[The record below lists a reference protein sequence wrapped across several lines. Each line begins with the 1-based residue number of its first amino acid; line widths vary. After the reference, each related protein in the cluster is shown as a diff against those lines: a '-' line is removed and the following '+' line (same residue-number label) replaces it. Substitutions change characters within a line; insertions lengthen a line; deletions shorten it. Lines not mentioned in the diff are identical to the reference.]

1 MSNLLGDKSVGS
13 IVKIKENGT
22 AANYIVVHKG
32 KPSSLYDESC
42 NGVWLL
48 REKAL
53 DNRAWDG
60 TSASYDNN
68 YETSDIHAW
77 LNNTFYNTIES
88 KIRDAI
94 IQVKIPFK
102 KGVGSSSTPVYSG
115 ANGLSCKVFI
125 LSGYEVGFTT
135 SQSSYLPVDGA
146 KLSYFLNGNS
156 DDTAKSKRIATN
168 STSNAVL
175 WWLRS
180 VGTNNAFN
188 AWRVETNGTLHHIGH
203 TYDVDT
209 APRPALVLPSSLLV
223 DSSGNVSTNTPPT
236 ITCDKSGNV
245 GTVADGITVNYSVND
260 ADAADTLTVTEY
272 LNNVQ
277 KRRYTATKGK
287 QESANYTGTEWLK
300 VSNGTHTIKISCTDG
315 KETVEKTVTFTRTCT
330 EATVTLITPLTA
342 DDKIAVCSLKIRG
355 ALPNDTILSCEVTNN
370 ANDTTPVWEDCT
382 AKVKA
387 ESPYIFKNKTAAN
400 GFAFNFRIS
409 AKRGASNAGGYITG
423 IEGGFFP
430 DGFDCVG
437 GVTINTDG
445 EFLPCRGG
453 NFADMGHAGPFALDI
468 DNTRATANAGIGF
481 RAAYYK

>member
-48 REKAL
+48 REKGI

-60 TSASYDNN
+60 TSENYINSY
-68 YETSDIHAW
+68 ELSTIHKW

-88 KIRDAI
+88 KIRNAI
-94 IQVKIPFK
+94 VQVKIPFK
-102 KGVGSSSTPVYSG
+102 KGIGNVSSEIVYVREH
-115 ANGLSCKVFI
+115 GLPCKIFL

-135 SQSSYLPVDGA
+135 SDDKYLPVDGA

-156 DDTAKSKRIATN
+156 DNTAKSKRIATN
-168 STSNAVL
+168 SAGNAVF

-180 VGTNNAFN
+180 ANTGNSSDAMDVGTDGALYS
-188 AWRVETNGTLHHIGH
+188 NGTCSTGI
-203 TYDVDT
+203 
-209 APRPALVLPSSLLV
+209 APRPALVLSSSLLV

-260 ADAADTLTVTEY
+260 ADAEDTLTVTEY
-272 LNNVQ
+272 LDNVQ

-287 QESANYTGTEWLK
+287 QESVNYTGTEWLK

-315 KETVEKTVTFTRTCT
+315 KETVEKMVTFTRTCT

-382 AKVKA
+382 GKVKA

-423 IEGGFFP
+423 IEGGF
-430 DGFDCVG
+430 
-437 GVTINTDG
+437 
-445 EFLPCRGG
+445 E
-453 NFADMGHAGPFALDI
+453 
-468 DNTRATANAGIGF
+468 
-481 RAAYYK
+481 